1 MITFFNTINETPAI
15 EFEVWSLTEWI
26 IYSLIALI
34 GLTIFIYF
42 DKVGEALFDLTF
54 GSYEHPV
61 MRILGGLGILTTL
74 VLLFYAFI
82 LLPADIPRHMDAEFQ
97 WRAAAVS
104 PYLIAGVLAAYR
116 AIVHLDTHWGVG
128 LAAFA
133 IPTVLAAG
141 GLANDA
147 YTRVAA
153 SIPMSVAALTFVI
166 IAGAA
171 ALLLWAKYSK

>member
-1 MITFFNTINETPAI
+1 MITFFNNINESPAI

-34 GLTIFIYF
+34 GLTIFIYV
-42 DKVGEALFDLTF
+42 DKVGEVLFDLTF
-54 GSYEHPV
+54 GTYEHPV

-104 PYLIAGVLAAYR
+104 PYLIAGALAAFR
-116 AIVHLDTHWGVG
+116 AIVLDTHWGVG

-153 SIPMSVAALTFVI
+153 SIPMSVEALTFVI

-171 ALLLWAKYSK
+171 ALFLWAKYSR